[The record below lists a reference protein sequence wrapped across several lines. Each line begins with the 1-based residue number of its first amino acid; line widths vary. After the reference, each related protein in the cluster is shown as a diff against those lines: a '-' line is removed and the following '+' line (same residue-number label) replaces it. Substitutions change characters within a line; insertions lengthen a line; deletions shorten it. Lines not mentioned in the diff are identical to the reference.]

1 MDRDA
6 HDVNYIEKEFLMMD
20 YDTIEIDL
28 LQVMKALLKK
38 GWLIL
43 LAAVI
48 CGGAMFGYGKYSYT
62 PSYKASTTLV
72 VRYTNSRDVIMG
84 ENEGMISF
92 NSVDDARK
100 LVNTSIEVLKS
111 RSTLEEVIAE
121 SGLNLT
127 AGGLSGRI
135 SAASVNNTELFT
147 VSVTGTDAEEA
158 MALANTIGKV
168 LPRQMEKVNANFSLA
183 VMDEAELPEDSGA
196 AAAMKKALVA
206 AVCGAFLVCAVVGG
220 ADIVTQVKNKKK
232 KNG

>member
-1 MDRDA
+1 
-6 HDVNYIEKEFLMMD
+6 MD
-20 YDTIEIDL
+20 YDTVEIDL

-62 PSYKASTTLV
+62 PSYQASTTLV

-84 ENEGMISF
+84 ENEGMVSF

-100 LVNTSIEVLKS
+100 LVNTSIAVLKS
-111 RSTLEEVIAE
+111 KSTLEEVIAE
-121 SGLNLT
+121 SRLNLT
-127 AGGLSGRI
+127 AGELSGKI

-158 MALANTIGKV
+158 MVLANTIGKV
-168 LPRQMEKVNANFSLA
+168 LPKQMEKVNANCSLE
-183 VMDEAELPEDSGA
+183 VMDEAELPGDSGTA
-196 AAAMKKALVA
+196 AVMKNTLVA
-206 AVCGAFLVCAVVGG
+206 AVCGALLVCAIVGG
-220 ADIVTQVKNKKK
+220 ADIVAQVKSKKK